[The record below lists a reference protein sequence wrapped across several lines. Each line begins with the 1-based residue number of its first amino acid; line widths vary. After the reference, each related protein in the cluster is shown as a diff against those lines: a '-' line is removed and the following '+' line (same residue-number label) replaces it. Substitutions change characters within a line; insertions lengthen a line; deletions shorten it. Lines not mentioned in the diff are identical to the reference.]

1 MKTNNNIEN
10 KNKEVIILSKDTTIS
25 FRGSDELKE
34 KVTVM
39 IEGSGLTQKEW
50 YEKAISLAEINSLK
64 EGAKDYSKDLS
75 ELEMHTQRIYEL
87 IGNMV
92 KRAGYEK
99 DAVERKLDEVKV
111 SQNEVITDYQQKL
124 KAEIELRKEADK
136 QTKASEENEEKLKE
150 QFSQLQKA
158 NASNEDL
165 IGEYKEKIDSLS
177 SLVTEYRGYADENKR
192 LQIAMNDLKE
202 KNRSSI
208 QEMQDTVNDVT
219 HRLENTQSELNKKEQ
234 EQEAAL
240 KTLTDQL
247 NFEKEKALLEADKK
261 NQAQIA
267 SANENYNKKIGEL
280 YESIEET
287 RKTYD
292 NKVDIMASK
301 HAQETAD
308 QKAYFEKE
316 IEILKEQLRS

>member
-1 MKTNNNIEN
+1 MIN
-10 KNKEVIILSKDTTIS
+10 LSKDTTIS

-34 KVTVM
+34 KVTLM

-50 YEKAISLAEINSLK
+50 YEKTISLAEMNSLK

-99 DAVERKLDEVKV
+99 DAVERKLDEVKA

-124 KAEIELRKEADK
+124 KAEIELRQESEK
-136 QTKASEENEEKLKE
+136 QTNISIENEDKLNE

-158 NASNEDL
+158 NASNEAL
-165 IGEYKEKIDSLS
+165 IEQYKEKIDSLS
-177 SLVTEYRGYADENKR
+177 SLVSEYRSYADENKQ
-192 LQIAMNDLKE
+192 LQTTMADLKE
-202 KNRSSI
+202 RNRSSI

-219 HRLENTQSELNKKEQ
+219 RNLEKAQAE
-234 EQEAAL
+234 L
-240 KTLTDQL
+240 KTLTDKL
-247 NFEKEKALLEADKK
+247 SFERDKALLEADKK
-261 NQAQIA
+261 HQAQIA
-267 SANENYNKKIGEL
+267 SANENYNEKIREL

-287 RKTYD
+287 RQTYA
-292 NKVDIMASK
+292 NKVNNLEKSREEVASK
-301 HAQETAD
+301 YSKELSD
-308 QKAYFEKE
+308 QKVYFEKE
-316 IEILKEQLRS
+316 IEILKEQLRP

>member
-1 MKTNNNIEN
+1 MIN
-10 KNKEVIILSKDTTIS
+10 LSKDTTIS

-34 KVTVM
+34 KVTLM

-50 YEKAISLAEINSLK
+50 YEKAISFAEMNSLK

-99 DAVERKLDEVKV
+99 DAVERKLDEVKA

-124 KAEIELRKEADK
+124 KAEIELRQEAEK
-136 QTKASEENEEKLKE
+136 QTKASVENEEKLNE
-150 QFSQLQKA
+150 QSSQLQKA
-158 NASNEDL
+158 NASNEAL
-165 IGEYKEKIDSLS
+165 IEQYKEKIDSLS
-177 SLVTEYRGYADENKR
+177 TLVSEYRGYADENKQ
-192 LQIAMNDLKE
+192 LQTSMIDLKE

-208 QEMQDTVNDVT
+208 QEMQDKVNDIA
-219 HRLENTQSELNKKEQ
+219 RLLEKTDAELSKKKQ

-240 KTLTDQL
+240 KTITDKL
-247 NFEKEKALLEADKK
+247 GFEKDKSLLEADKK
-261 NQAQIA
+261 HQAQIS
-267 SANENYNKKIGEL
+267 SANENYNEKILEL

-287 RKTYD
+287 RQTYD
-292 NKVDIMASK
+292 NKVDNLEKSR
-301 HAQETAD
+301 QETSNKYSKELSD

-316 IEILKEQLRS
+316 IEILKGQIRS